1 MTSRGRTTTPA
12 RLGVTDEFLRE
23 LWVAHFGVNCTFDR
37 VTKLLE
43 EVFEMSV
50 FERRTG
56 ESLTDWTLRWMSG
69 APYLQK
75 RAAQEVQEATP
86 ENIFA
91 VVQENDSAL
100 RAEQP
105 HEHDCTCEKCEES
118 DYNYRRRT
126 EEDLDRRYQRDQQDR
141 ANNLVVSDPP
151 SKEELE

>member
-1 MTSRGRTTTPA
+1 MATKRGRTTTPA

-37 VTKLLE
+37 VVKLLE

-50 FERRTG
+50 FERRKG

-69 APYLQK
+69 APHLQG
-75 RAAQEVQEATP
+75 RHGQEVRDAITEQ
-86 ENIFA
+86 
-91 VVQENDSAL
+91 SAQDK
-100 RAEQP
+100 R
-105 HEHDCTCEKCEES
+105 D
-118 DYNYRRRT
+118 
-126 EEDLDRRYQRDQQDR
+126 EDARYQRDQQDR

>member
-1 MTSRGRTTTPA
+1 MATKRGRTTTPA

-50 FERRTG
+50 FERRMG

-69 APYLQK
+69 APHLQK
-75 RAAQEVQEATP
+75 RATQEKQNVSP
-86 ENIFA
+86 I
-91 VVQENDSAL
+91 
-100 RAEQP
+100 

-126 EEDLDRRYQRDQQDR
+126 EEDLDRRFQRDQQDR

-151 SKEELE
+151 GKEELE